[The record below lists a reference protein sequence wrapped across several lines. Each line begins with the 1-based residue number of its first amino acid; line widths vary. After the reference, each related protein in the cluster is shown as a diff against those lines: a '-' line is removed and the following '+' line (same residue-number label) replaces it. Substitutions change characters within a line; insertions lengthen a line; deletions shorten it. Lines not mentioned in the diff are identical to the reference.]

1 MSLRHTTID
10 SRWVVRVLLTLG
22 LTWMAFL
29 RTTPGQ
35 AQDAGLTVNITSTPP
50 LASVRPNHDLASITL
65 TPMLRGK
72 PLGQGHVTLVLT
84 APPAPTILATG
95 FPRVEGTTLL
105 RLDSALTNGGLTFKY
120 AFPLRGQYTVDLAL
134 TPVPGGPVF
143 PPTRVQQTLHL
154 SEDPSVARNAWMLVA
169 GLFVLGGIAG
179 VMFARSAAAQ
189 ERRLAFGL
197 IALLLGGSILGI
209 VQPVA
214 ADSSHST
221 TAAPAA
227 SAHQVVQGD
236 DGWTLDV
243 QVQPSPV
250 TVGQLA
256 ECTVT
261 LRKDG
266 EIFTEATAIALVV
279 VHQEEGHTVF
289 ETHLVA
295 PKGQSTPSLQLY
307 DGAPHTLTVTA
318 RPTADA
324 WRDVPPLTASLE
336 TEVIALHPPT
346 PVKVR
351 MMTLL
356 LGVLVLG
363 MCAGFFVP
371 QRTRERTDA

>member
-1 MSLRHTTID
+1 MLNLR
-10 SRWVVRVLLTLG
+10 WAVRVVLTLG
-22 LTWMAFL
+22 LVWMAL
-29 RTTPGQ
+29 LGTMPGQ
-35 AQDAGLTVNITSTPP
+35 AQDTGLTVAITSTPP

-65 TPMLRGK
+65 TPILRGK
-72 PLGQGHVTLVLT
+72 PLGQGHATFVLT
-84 APPAPTILATG
+84 APPAPTVLATG

-105 RLDSALTNGGLTFKY
+105 RLESALTKGALTFQY
-120 AFPLRGQYTVDLAL
+120 AFPLRGQYTVDLTL
-134 TPVPGGPVF
+134 TPVPGGPTF

-154 SEDPSVARNAWMLVA
+154 SEDPSVTRNAWMLVA

-179 VMFARSAAAQ
+179 VMFARSAATQ

-197 IALLLGGSILGI
+197 IVVLLGGSLLGS
-209 VQPVA
+209 VRSA
-214 ADSSHST
+214 EADSSHSP

-243 QVQPSPV
+243 QVQPSPA

-266 EIFTEATAIALVV
+266 EVSTGPTAVSLVV

-295 PKGQSTPSLQLY
+295 SKGQSTPSLQLY

-318 RPTADA
+318 RPAAAA
-324 WRDVPPLTASLE
+324 WRDVQPLTASIE